1 VALGST
7 PLPYR
12 LDYTFETVSDFV
24 TARLV
29 VSARGEGWARS
40 LDLLRMGIRRLGRDV
55 GDDGISC
62 VPLRGAS
69 TDLAARSGALDVDRC
84 RRSSI
89 RCPLRLAGGA
99 D

>member
-29 VSARGEGWARS
+29 VSARGDGWART
-40 LDLLRMGIRRLGRDV
+40 LDLLRMGSGAWE
-55 GDDGISC
+55 GTWADDGI
-62 VPLRGAS
+62 PLP
-69 TDLAARSGALDVDRC
+69 ARS
-84 RRSSI
+84 SSSPAS
-89 RCPLRLAGGA
+89 RAT
-99 D
+99 